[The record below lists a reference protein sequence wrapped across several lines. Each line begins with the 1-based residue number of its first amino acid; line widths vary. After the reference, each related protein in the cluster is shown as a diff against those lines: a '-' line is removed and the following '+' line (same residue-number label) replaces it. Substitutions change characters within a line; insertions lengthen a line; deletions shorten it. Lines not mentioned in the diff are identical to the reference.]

1 MSLISL
7 TTLAILPALVPILA
21 PLLALANDAA
31 SACSVCCCCC
41 VSDSA
46 PSPLWSPRILLQ
58 IGSISVIRDKVETA
72 SSQKKNE
79 LAYPYYPMEARVSSI
94 KNKTRATDVMIVK

>member
-31 SACSVCCCCC
+31 SACSVCCYCYDS
-41 VSDSA
+41 VSV
-46 PSPLWSPRILLQ
+46 PPLWSPKILLQ
-58 IGSISVIRDKVETA
+58 IGSISVISDKVETA
-72 SSQKKNE
+72 SSQKKKDP
-79 LAYPYYPMEARVSSI
+79 A
-94 KNKTRATDVMIVK
+94 